1 MKGLKVGV
9 QYQPFAEQSI
19 IWKVNRVVSL
29 DTPFAFVQSICVLL
43 EIETLLIFLRT
54 ARTLASDLCPFF
66 PELHLP
72 TSVWL
77 CSFE

>member
-1 MKGLKVGV
+1 MESLKLGA
-9 QYQPFAEQSI
+9 QYQPSAEQSI
-19 IWKVNRVVSL
+19 IWKVNGIVSL
-29 DTPFAFVQSICVLL
+29 DTTSTFIQSICVLL
-43 EIETLLIFLRT
+43 EIETLLIFLKT

-66 PELHLP
+66 LELHLP